1 LQLQSPQQVQKL
13 QAAVLGGYD
22 SDAESCKANELPEQ
36 PMSAA
41 VDGRRCDACTA
52 CCFTH
57 AVAAIEK
64 PNSEWCPHC
73 EIGTGCRIYF
83 TRPEQCR
90 EFSCLWLQGW
100 GDVQDR
106 PDRLKVVMGGID
118 VDVAGRRVR
127 LVQLIETAAGAI
139 DQAPVT
145 QLIGLFRAKRY
156 GICIARLLPSGRH
169 ADAVYEIPNGVLAE
183 GEVELF
189 KAALRELDPFA

>member
-1 LQLQSPQQVQKL
+1 
-13 QAAVLGGYD
+13 
-22 SDAESCKANELPEQ
+22 
-36 PMSAA
+36 MSTPIN
-41 VDGRRCDACTA
+41 GRTCDACTA

-57 AVAAIEK
+57 AVTAIQK

-73 EIGTGCRIYF
+73 EIGAGCRIYPN
-83 TRPEQCR
+83 RPEQCG

-118 VDVAGRRVR
+118 VNVAGRRVR
-127 LVQLIETAAGAI
+127 LVQFIETGLAAM
-139 DQAPVT
+139 DQEHVT
-145 QLIGLFRAKRY
+145 QLIGMFRTKGF

-169 ADAVYEIPNGVLAE
+169 ADAIYEIPGGLLAE

-189 KAALRELDPFA
+189 KAALGSLDPSI